1 MSKISEELVKLS
13 NNAARKTSK
22 RTIKIPAAIVEKETK
37 AKQKETINNIIS
49 IDSLKDKKNNQKKS
63 KRTLSLNLGNN
74 KTSNEKEELPISEEI
89 DTTETP
95 SPVEETPVTP
105 IIITKP
111 FVPKATTVQV
121 PKDRKT
127 VINLASP
134 FFYTPSV
141 FEQYNIEISNADI
154 VGEETGIENKE
165 QETSVE
171 EVIENDEQE
180 TNTDEIIKNAEQ
192 ETNIEEIIEDD
203 EHETNIE
210 EIIEDDR
217 HETNI
222 EDENNSVE
230 EIIIEDND
238 FIEEAIIEN
247 LSDVID
253 DEIISENAGDSVEEI
268 NENNIEK
275 IIEEPTVDFE
285 DNTNEIFEEYSD
297 IADIEESIAL
307 ANELSSTPVEQPV
320 IQPAVDTVDL
330 DALISQDT
338 VNESY
343 FKSITPVEE
352 TPVKEVASS
361 VGFLVEEPT
370 SKPKVVTPKTS
381 SFKSIFKKFSYDEA
395 ELMNSVNELEN
406 DSPIISNINTISD
419 VQKTLE
425 NAKIGQEKD
434 VTELNVQA
442 NPIATIPVLEN
453 DVDVITAID
462 SSSNYSQDNDINILN
477 ILSPESN
484 SFNFIDDEDT
494 NEVIDNKVNDNN
506 FTIESYF
513 NLGNTSD
520 DIEENTSNYEDIN
533 DIGENLLDDN
543 ADIEFDKIQ
552 ENHIEEKQSPVL
564 DEQPQHIAELITSLT
579 DTINSLTNRITE
591 LEKTKLQPVEDTSIQ
606 EISEESEPDEDEQ
619 AIIADIIKELDEE
632 FVFEDDLK
640 LLEGNSDTTYDL
652 ENKIDEL
659 DDIIIEDNDPVEIE
673 DSIFDDMLNDISLDD
688 IDLEDLSSSITM
700 ADVISDNKELPEETN
715 IDTISDEEKIDDINI
730 EDISPIDFSDLFEI
744 EDIIDAV
751 PAEEVI
757 EDIIEETPSE
767 EIIDEEQDILE
778 ENTTET
784 LEDNNIESI
793 IDNILVDKP
802 QIPDEDSLLGQV
814 EVQTNNSLTENEI
827 ESILEDAL
835 SSDENIKEKL
845 LTGLFGENV
854 NTNNDEINIDG
865 VDKEIT
871 SDFLK
876 VIDTLTQT
884 ISKLEQNSS
893 ITSEKNEVIGSTGK
907 AINIE
912 IDKDDIFSISIL
924 NETYEIVADFDGISV
939 LSENIHI
946 STPKNNFFVKI
957 GKKYIEIHNHKTHYE
972 VYTNFEDIEFA
983 NALNNVGFTK
993 KNNRI
998 ELTIKEAFKLSSID
1012 NKVSLSMLN
1021 TSIADIEGANS
1032 QNNAYDDES
1041 SVCDNKTLVISEE
1054 TQKVYLPYTI
1064 KDIMEKLNDVSTG
1077 YQTVQDVIDEEYTV
1091 PLSEF
1096 KMPVISRFK
1105 EAYKFMR
1112 IKEKSSVYAAID
1124 LALELMFN
1132 SNLNPA
1138 IIRASKNL
1146 RELNIYLDC
1155 LYENELEKFD
1165 CFKVIYKV
1173 LPKIK

>member
-13 NNAARKTSK
+13 NNAAGKTTK
-22 RTIKIPAAIVEKETK
+22 RTIKIPAAIVEKE
-37 AKQKETINNIIS
+37 AKVKQNATLNNIIS
-49 IDSLKDKKNNQKKS
+49 IDSLKDKKNTPKKS

-74 KTSNEKEELPISEEI
+74 KANNEKEELPISEKI
-89 DTTETP
+89 DITETI
-95 SPVEETPVTP
+95 SPVEEAPVTP

-111 FVPKATTVQV
+111 LVSNTTSIQIPKN
-121 PKDRKT
+121 RKP

-141 FEQYNIEISNADI
+141 FEQYNIEISNADV
-154 VGEETGIENKE
+154 VGEETGTENIE
-165 QETSVE
+165 QETSIDQVIENDEQEVSVE

-180 TNTDEIIKNAEQ
+180 VSVEEVIE
-192 ETNIEEIIEDD
+192 NIEQ
-203 EHETNIE
+203 
-210 EIIEDDR
+210 
-217 HETNI
+217 ETNI

-238 FIEEAIIEN
+238 FLEET
-247 LSDVID
+247 
-253 DEIISENAGDSVEEI
+253 
-268 NENNIEK
+268 

-285 DNTNEIFEEYSD
+285 DNTSEIFEEYSD

-307 ANELSSTPVEQPV
+307 ANELSTSPISTVSAQVDQPVVQPV
-320 IQPAVDTVDL
+320 IDTVDL

-343 FKSITPVEE
+343 FKNINSVAEE

-361 VGFLVEEPT
+361 VGFLVEEST
-370 SKPKVVTPKTS
+370 SKPKVVTSKTS

-395 ELMNSVNELEN
+395 ELMNSANEVVD

-425 NAKIGQEKD
+425 NAKIGQEKT

-442 NPIATIPVLEN
+442 TPIATIPVLEN

-477 ILSPESN
+477 IFSPESN
-484 SFNFIDDEDT
+484 SFNFIDNEDT
-494 NEVIDNKVNDNN
+494 NEVIDNKINDNN

-513 NLGNTSD
+513 NLGKDSND
-520 DIEENTSNYEDIN
+520 VEENISDNEDIN
-533 DIGENLLDDN
+533 DIGESLLDDN

-552 ENHIEEKQSPVL
+552 ENHVEEKQLPVL

-579 DTINSLTNRITE
+579 DTISSLTNRITE

-606 EISEESEPDEDEQ
+606 EISEESETDEDEQ

-640 LLEGNSDTTYDL
+640 LLEENSDTTYAL
-652 ENKIDEL
+652 EDKIDEL
-659 DDIIIEDNDPVEIE
+659 DDIVIEDNDTEEIE

-700 ADVISDNKELPEETN
+700 ADVISDDKEILEETN
-715 IDTISDEEKIDDINI
+715 IDTIDAEEKNDDINI

-744 EDIIDAV
+744 EDIIDDV
-751 PAEEVI
+751 PSEEVI
-757 EDIIEETPSE
+757 EEK
-767 EIIDEEQDILE
+767 QDILE
-778 ENTTET
+778 ESTTEN
-784 LEDNNIESI
+784 LENDDNIESI

-835 SSDENIKEKL
+835 SSDENVKEKL

-854 NTNNDEINIDG
+854 NTDNDEINIDG

-893 ITSEKNEVIGSTGK
+893 ITSEKNAVTGSTGK

-983 NALNNVGFTK
+983 NALNNIGFTK

-998 ELTIKEAFKLSSID
+998 ELTVKEAFKLSSID

-1032 QNNAYDDES
+1032 QNNANDDES

-1105 EAYKFMR
+1105 EAYRFMR

-1173 LPKIK
+1173 LPKIQ